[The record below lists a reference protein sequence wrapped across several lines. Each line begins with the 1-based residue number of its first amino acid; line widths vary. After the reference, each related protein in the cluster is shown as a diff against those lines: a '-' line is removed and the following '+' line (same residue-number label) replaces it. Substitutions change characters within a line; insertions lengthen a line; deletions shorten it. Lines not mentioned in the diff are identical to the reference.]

1 MKMAEIV
8 EYIPELKGI
17 DLDIFHSNLSR
28 EITPEE
34 IREVRKWALGS
45 SVKSTL

>member
-17 DLDIFHSNLSR
+17 DAEIFLKNLKKD
-28 EITPEE
+28 ITPDE
-34 IREVRKWALGS
+34 IIEVRKWALGTRS
-45 SVKSTL
+45 MIQ